1 MKKALFVLGISLI
14 LVGLLLAYQ
23 EDLQKIYYDILREI
37 NKEEI
42 VLEKNEYYRPYDFRF
57 VQNTDDFEPNSRQE
71 ILNIYYTAINSGV
84 NDFTFYCPDSYS
96 DCISEVEKIAN
107 DQNLLSD
114 INNFVHPFNGFN
126 HLETQYDSLG
136 KVSIHVVKSYT
147 EKQIKEIQEK
157 VDSIKNDLIIKGDND
172 TNNIKRVH
180 DYIINNSVY
189 DTGRSDFNLE
199 TYESDIAYGPLLQ
212 GYGICGGYTDAME
225 LFLEEMGIK
234 SYKVSSDEHVWNAV
248 HINQDWLHLDLTWDD
263 PVVNTGENVLS
274 HDFFLID
281 TPTLLN
287 LEQTEHIF
295 NETIYS
301 ELKGA

>member
-23 EDLQKIYYDILREI
+23 EDLQKIYYDILKEI

-157 VDSIKNDLIIKGDND
+157 VDSVKNDLIIKGDSD
-172 TNNIKRVH
+172 TNNIRRVH

-189 DTGRSDFNLE
+189 DTGRGDFNLE

>member
-147 EKQIKEIQEK
+147 EEQIKVIQEK
-157 VDSIKNDLIIKGDND
+157 VDSVKNDLIIKGDSD
-172 TNNIKRVH
+172 TNNIRRVH

-189 DTGRSDFNLE
+189 DTGRGDFNLE

>member
-157 VDSIKNDLIIKGDND
+157 VDSVKNDLIIKGDSD
-172 TNNIKRVH
+172 TNNIRRVH

-189 DTGRSDFNLE
+189 DTGRGDFNLE

-295 NETIYS
+295 NENIYS